1 MSFDLTAVALL
12 GAAGLLYGFIPARWR
27 GWVLLLG
34 SIAAIYVLQP
44 AALPIRFSAYI
55 FPTAAVAL
63 SVLGWWFTRAPQQPV
78 TREDRLTLFII
89 AALVIGLSL
98 LRFLP
103 AEWRIIARPPDPLAV
118 IIVLF
123 ALAVFALVIRHIAA
137 LQNHSAGLFI
147 LLIVLLF
154 VALKTEPF
162 AVEISRL
169 WRSAAGQDTAL
180 ASMAD
185 LNWLGFSYLAFR
197 LIHTLR
203 DRQTGLLPVLSLRE
217 YVTYMVFAPA
227 FTAGPIDRAERFT
240 ADLRTENLSG
250 DSLSETPETPDAP
263 FLRVW
268 GKGGGGIGVEL
279 GVRINQALPR
289 LALGLLKKF
298 VIADTL
304 AAGLALTPNL
314 VEQST
319 STFYLW
325 LLLYGYALRLFF
337 DFSGYSDIAIGL
349 GILFGISLPEN
360 FNRPYFKTNLTAF
373 WQSWH
378 MTLSSWARFYVF
390 TPFSRALLR
399 RKLTPAV
406 VVLLAHVA
414 TMTVVGLW
422 HGVTVNFFIWG
433 LWHAAGLFLH
443 KQWADR
449 TRAWYRGLEGKR
461 KKAWAIFGWF
471 ITFHYITLGWV
482 WFALPGTAL
491 ALRTFARLL
500 GLP

>member
-34 SIAAIYVLQP
+34 SIAAIYGLQP

-89 AALVIGLSL
+89 AAVLVGLSL

-103 AEWRIIARPPDPLAV
+103 PEWRIIARPPDPLAV

-123 ALAVFALVIRHIAA
+123 VLAVLALVIRQIAA
-137 LQNHSAGLFI
+137 LQNHSTGLFI
-147 LLIVLLF
+147 LFMILLF

-185 LNWLGFSYLAFR
+185 LNWIGFSYLAFR

-203 DRQTGLLPVLSLRE
+203 DRQTGLLPALSLRE

-227 FTAGPIDRAERFT
+227 FTAGPIDRAERFS
-240 ADLRTENLSG
+240 ADLRALNSAPLS
-250 DSLSETPETPDAP
+250 SETGDMRRASAGLRIQSAAP
-263 FLRVW
+263 
-268 GKGGGGIGVEL
+268 
-279 GVRINQALPR
+279 RI
-289 LALGLLKKF
+289 ALGLLKKF

-314 VEQST
+314 AEQST

-349 GILFGISLPEN
+349 GLLFGISLPEN
-360 FNRPYFKTNLTAF
+360 FNRPYLKTNLTAF

-378 MTLSSWARFYVF
+378 MTLSSWARFYIF

-399 RKLTPAV
+399 RKLTPAA
-406 VVLLAHVA
+406 VVLLAHMA
-414 TMTVVGLW
+414 TMTVIGLW

-443 KQWADR
+443 KQWTDR
-449 TRAWYRGLEGKR
+449 TRAWYRVLEGER
-461 KKAWAIFGWF
+461 KKAWAFFGWF

-491 ALRTFARLL
+491 ALRTFARLF
-500 GLP
+500 GLA